1 MVIILKRE
9 NSIKFW
15 AVDIS
20 VSGLA
25 WDGRW
30 PERGRLFLRLRNSE
44 VEFQGQASKPG
55 RAGRRSKRSS
65 LCEIAFVCW
74 LSPAP
79 GAVRVWRGRG
89 PPPDNHWAGALR
101 SVAKWK
107 LGQGSAELGC
117 CLSSR
122 LLPTLSKRMH

>member
-15 AVDIS
+15 ALEDIS

-55 RAGRRSKRSS
+55 RAEDQRRRPAEQTFKS
-65 LCEIAFVCW
+65 LRNCF
-74 LSPAP
+74 
-79 GAVRVWRGRG
+79 
-89 PPPDNHWAGALR
+89 
-101 SVAKWK
+101 
-107 LGQGSAELGC
+107 
-117 CLSSR
+117 R
-122 LLPTLSKRMH
+122 LLAEPGSGCSESVTRLGPAS